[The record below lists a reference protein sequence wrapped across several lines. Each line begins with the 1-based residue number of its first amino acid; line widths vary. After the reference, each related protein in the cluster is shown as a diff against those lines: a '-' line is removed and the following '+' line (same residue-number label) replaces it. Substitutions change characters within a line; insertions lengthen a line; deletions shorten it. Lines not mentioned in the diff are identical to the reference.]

1 MKCWDWASGGISK
14 TNCNHMKGVI
24 DMADYEKLTQNLE
37 RLGYQVTRFATARE
51 AADYLDSQID
61 QTSAS
66 FGGSVTLK
74 ELDLYSRLS
83 RHNRVVWH
91 WEGGTLDEAV
101 GTEVYITSANALA
114 ETGEI
119 INIDGT
125 GNRVAA
131 TLYGHRRVYFVVGSN
146 KIAPDYDAA
155 LWRARNIA
163 SPKNAQR
170 LGVKT
175 PCAVKGDRC
184 YNCQSP
190 ERICRAL
197 VVLWEKPKS
206 AEHMEIVLVDE
217 SLGY

>member
-1 MKCWDWASGGISK
+1 
-14 TNCNHMKGVI
+14 
-24 DMADYEKLTQNLE
+24 MADYEKLTQNLE
-37 RLGYQVTRFATARE
+37 RLGYQVARFATARE

-131 TLYGHRRVYFVVGSN
+131 TLYGHKRVYFVVGSN
-146 KIAPDYDAA
+146 KIAPDYDSA

-170 LGVKT
+170 LGAKT

-206 AEHMEIVLVDE
+206 AERMEIVLVDE
-217 SLGY
+217 PLGY

>member
-1 MKCWDWASGGISK
+1 MKYWGWASGGISK

-51 AADYLDSQID
+51 AAEYLDSQID

-101 GTEVYITSANALA
+101 GTEVYLTSANALA

-131 TLYGHRRVYFVVGSN
+131 TLYGHKRVYFVVGSN

-170 LGVKT
+170 LGAKT

-197 VVLWEKPKS
+197 VVLWEKPKR
-206 AEHMEIVLVDE
+206 AERMDIVLVDE
-217 SLGY
+217 PLGY